1 MLVEGKKSNQRMGN
15 RKRILLTGASGTV
28 GNEVLKQL
36 VEFQHFEITAF
47 DTKTSNSKRIL
58 GPFENQVKVIY
69 GDIRQA
75 EDIEEACKD
84 QDVVIHLAA
93 IIPPFADQHKE
104 LAYEVNVTGTENLI
118 RGIQKYAR
126 NAFLVYSSS
135 ISVYGDRL
143 SDPWIK
149 TSDPLIPSPH
159 DDYACTKIESEAL
172 IRASGLDWCIFR
184 LAAIMG
190 IGNHKASG
198 IMFHMPLNTAMEIL
212 SPKDTARAFV
222 LAIAHKPELLHNI
235 FNLGGGE
242 HCRIT
247 YRDFLRRSFDAFGL
261 GIVDFPQH
269 SFAEKNFHCG
279 YYEDGDELAGIMD
292 FRKDTLESYFDQLN
306 TSVSP
311 IKKSL
316 ARLFRKPIKRHLLK
330 QSEPYDAW
338 TTKDKKMASRFFNEF

>member
-1 MLVEGKKSNQRMGN
+1 MGN

-36 VEFQHFEITAF
+36 LELQQFEITAF
-47 DTKTSNSKRIL
+47 DKKTSNSKRIL
-58 GPFENQVKVIY
+58 APFEKQVNVVY
-69 GDIRQA
+69 GDIRRAQ
-75 EDIEEACKD
+75 DVEEACKQ

-93 IIPPFADQHKE
+93 VIPPIADQHVE
-104 LAYEVNVTGTENLI
+104 LAYEVNVTGTKNLI
-118 RGIQKYAR
+118 RGMQKYAA
-126 NAFLVYSSS
+126 NAFLLYSSS

-149 TSDPLIPSPH
+149 SSDPLIPSPH
-159 DDYACTKIESEAL
+159 DNYARTKIESEAL
-172 IRASGLDWCIFR
+172 IQATELDWCIFR

-190 IGNHKASG
+190 TGNHKASG

-222 LAIAHKPELLHNI
+222 MAILHKAELNHQI

-247 YRDFLRRSFDAFGL
+247 YQDFLRRSFDAFGL
-261 GIVDFPQH
+261 GKVDFPEH

-279 YYEDGDELAGIMD
+279 YYEDGDELAEIID
-292 FRKDTLESYFDQLN
+292 FRKDTLESYFDQLK
-306 TSVSP
+306 SAVSP
-311 IKKSL
+311 FKKTL
-316 ARLFRKPIKRHLLK
+316 TRLFRKPIKSRLLK

-338 TTKDKKMASRFFNEF
+338 LSKDKKMASRFFNEF